1 MPFFVFF
8 FHRCCF
14 HRASHDTGQTERR
27 DHIGA
32 HRSPFSLEDRQ
43 RVLPL
48 DSPFPPV
55 QTLGHQ
61 KNENHHTGVKHR
73 LKKGHKNET
82 HVYEHLLNFFS
93 EKKGWLTGRRR
104 GCRVGLFVAAASVCR
119 LCGLIRSVGF
129 KKLFHHF
136 FLLFLKS
143 PITVTVAS
151 NKQGS
156 GGYKT
161 IVYLFKYCSNA
172 IRLYRRCR
180 K

>member
-1 MPFFVFF
+1 MPFFAPEPFF
-8 FHRCCF
+8 SRGPSTCPS
-14 HRASHDTGQTERR
+14 AW
-27 DHIGA
+27 
-32 HRSPFSLEDRQ
+32 FSLSAGSN
-43 RVLPL
+43 PWT
-48 DSPFPPV
+48 S
-55 QTLGHQ
+55 

-73 LKKGHKNET
+73 LKKRTQKWNARLRT
-82 HVYEHLLNFFS
+82 PVNFFS
-93 EKKGWLTGRRR
+93 AKKKGWLTGRRR
-104 GCRVGLFVAAASVCR
+104 GCCVGLFVAAASVCR
-119 LCGLIRSVGF
+119 LCGLVRSVGF
-129 KKLFHHF
+129 KKIFNHF

>member
-1 MPFFVFF
+1 
-8 FHRCCF
+8 
-14 HRASHDTGQTERR
+14 
-27 DHIGA
+27 
-32 HRSPFSLEDRQ
+32 
-43 RVLPL
+43 
-48 DSPFPPV
+48 
-55 QTLGHQ
+55 
-61 KNENHHTGVKHR
+61 
-73 LKKGHKNET
+73 
-82 HVYEHLLNFFS
+82 
-93 EKKGWLTGRRR
+93 
-104 GCRVGLFVAAASVCR
+104 VGLFVAAASVCR
-119 LCGLIRSVGF
+119 LCGLVRSVGF

-172 IRLYRRCR
+172 IRLYQRCR